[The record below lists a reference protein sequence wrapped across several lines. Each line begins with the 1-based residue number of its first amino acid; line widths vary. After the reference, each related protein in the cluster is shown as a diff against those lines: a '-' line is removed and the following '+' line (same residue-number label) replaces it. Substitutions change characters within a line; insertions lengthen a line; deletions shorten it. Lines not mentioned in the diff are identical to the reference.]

1 MNIVKA
7 MYAESVVAG
16 ALCNKYRPTEL
27 DIATAGVASATN
39 CFSQATKFPCFSLI
53 KHFCW

>member
-27 DIATAGVASATN
+27 DIATAGITNATN
-39 CFSQATKFPCFSLI
+39 YLSQATIFPCFSLI
-53 KHFCW
+53 KLFCW

>member
-27 DIATAGVASATN
+27 DIATAEVASATN
-39 CFSQATKFPCFSLI
+39 CFSQGTNFQCFSLI
-53 KHFCW
+53 EHLCW

>member
-27 DIATAGVASATN
+27 DIATAGITNATN
-39 CFSQATKFPCFSLI
+39 YLSQATIFPCFSLI
-53 KHFCW
+53 

>member
-27 DIATAGVASATN
+27 DIAANATN
-39 CFSQATKFPCFSLI
+39 YLSQATIFPCFSLI
-53 KHFCW
+53 KLFCW